1 MASDPIIVSGGSV
14 TIDMSDKFKDNGP
27 AAGRK
32 KYKNANG
39 KLRSLEVNGVKIRDL
54 NDTDEVRIICDD
66 GAGTAP

>member
-1 MASDPIIVSGGSV
+1 MADEPIIVSGGSV

-27 AAGRK
+27 VAGRK

-39 KLRSLEVNGVKIRDL
+39 KLLSLEVNGVKVRDL
-54 NDTDEVRIICDD
+54 KETDVVRIICDD

>member
-1 MASDPIIVSGGSV
+1 MADEPIIVSGGSV

-32 KYKNANG
+32 KYKNPNG
-39 KLRSLEVNGVKIRDL
+39 KLLSLEVNGVKVQDL
-54 NDTDEVRIICDD
+54 KETDVVRIICDD